1 MEHILHTIASL
12 NGTTVRVETASWNKG
27 LSKFPQV
34 SRELSYVK
42 NDGWTINIRYNVKV
56 ADFSDSNLYSIAI
69 QLTSKGVKLPNF
81 KIRYRNRLNRI
92 FWKRKSTFMVYSR
105 SRSVRK
111 KLYVNDEFCR
121 YYDEIDATV
130 SDVEPFMHG
139 TTSKGDFV
147 CQLSFYS
154 NSVPEKE
161 FLKSLRLLE
170 CLQYSFEKYTV

>member
-56 ADFSDSNLYSIAI
+56 ADFSDSNLYPIAI

-81 KIRYRNRLNRI
+81 KIRYRNRLESDI
-92 FWKRKSTFMVYSR
+92 LEKKVHIHGLFPKS
-105 SRSVRK
+105 
-111 KLYVNDEFCR
+111 EC
-121 YYDEIDATV
+121 
-130 SDVEPFMHG
+130 
-139 TTSKGDFV
+139 
-147 CQLSFYS
+147 
-154 NSVPEKE
+154 PEKTI
-161 FLKSLRLLE
+161 R
-170 CLQYSFEKYTV
+170 Q